1 VGVGQIAAVEV
12 KDLVKSFKLGKV
24 VVPALRGVSFSLAAG
39 EFTCV
44 IGPSGSGK
52 STLLNLIGGLDRFNR
67 GRILVDGVDI
77 ATLNEDELAHYRQK
91 KVGFIFQS
99 YNLIPTLTALG
110 NVELALLFAGV
121 GKEQRALRSREALE
135 AVGLTERMD
144 HRPTEL
150 SGGEQ
155 QRVAIARALINQP
168 SLMLADEPT
177 GNLDTQSGKE
187 IMELLHTMN
196 KRYCQTSIVVTHDA
210 EVAQHADRVLHIRDG
225 RLAD

>member
-1 VGVGQIAAVEV
+1 MAAVEV
-12 KDLVKSFKLGKV
+12 SDLVKSFKLGKIL
-24 VVPALRGVSFSLAAG
+24 VPALRGVSFSLVAG
-39 EFTCV
+39 EFACV
-44 IGPSGSGK
+44 MGPSGSGK

-77 ATLNEDELAHYRQK
+77 VTLNEDELAHYRQK
-91 KVGFIFQS
+91 EVGFIFQS

-121 GKEQRALRSREALE
+121 DKKERLQRSRDVLE
-135 AVGLTERMD
+135 TVGLGERLD

-187 IMELLHTMN
+187 IMELLRTMN
-196 KRYCQTSIVVTHDA
+196 KRYRQTSIVVTHDA
-210 EVAQHADRVLHIRDG
+210 EVAEQADRVLHIRDG
-225 RLAD
+225 RLVD

>member
-1 VGVGQIAAVEV
+1 MAAVEV
-12 KDLVKSFKLGKV
+12 SDLVKSFKLGKIL
-24 VVPALRGVSFSLAAG
+24 VPALRGVSFSLVAG
-39 EFTCV
+39 EFVCV
-44 IGPSGSGK
+44 MGPSGSGK

-77 ATLNEDELAHYRQK
+77 VTLNEDELAHYRQK
-91 KVGFIFQS
+91 EVGFIFQS

-121 GKEQRALRSREALE
+121 DKKERLQRSRDVLE
-135 AVGLTERMD
+135 TVGLGERLD

-187 IMELLHTMN
+187 IMELLRIMN
-196 KRYCQTSIVVTHDA
+196 KRYRQTSIVVTHDA
-210 EVAQHADRVLHIRDG
+210 EVAEQADRVLHIRDG
-225 RLAD
+225 RLVD